1 MQDTT
6 SNIRLKKLKNY
17 IWSDNMSPYIS
28 IIMAVYN
35 NEKYFP
41 IAVNSIINQTFTDW
55 ELVIVDD
62 GSTDRTPQIAD
73 DFANQDNRIKV
84 IHQENQW
91 IFRSYNNGYTAA
103 TGKYVFIVNSDD
115 TINPESLQ
123 RIHDVAEIDDAD
135 MIMFNLQMY
144 YCDNEQNIIGKILNE
159 SNEIKNDFSYSSVCD
174 IHNNW
179 VEFLQKEWIG
189 HQCVYKTDIAKK
201 ILYRTDTY
209 AGDFFYN
216 IDIADQLNVVAGT
229 SYPVYNH
236 FAYINNNLNASKG
249 KYYGYEHNM
258 FNSFYSEYQQ
268 LFIKWN
274 KWERKELECLSSKR
288 LRNLTFELKSYSNA
302 MCPLEIDK
310 KLEKILTDLSDN
322 VVYNCAMETD
332 RIEEY
337 ESRVLSGFRE
347 IFIKEIPSEN
357 CKYYFFY
364 ELLDRLLAYEKTDED
379 MKIIKQAVYNQ
390 LNPHNIGECF
400 YKKLTGERVNRNV

>member
-1 MQDTT
+1 MQ
-6 SNIRLKKLKNY
+6 
-17 IWSDNMSPYIS
+17 PYIS

-73 DFANQDNRIKV
+73 DFANQDSRIKV

-91 IFRSYNNGYTAA
+91 IFRSYNNGYAA
-103 TGKYVFIVNSDD
+103 ASGKYVFIVNSDD

-144 YCDNEQNIIGKILNE
+144 YCDNEQNITERFSNE
-159 SNEIKNDFSYSSVCD
+159 SNEIKNDFSYNSICD

-179 VEFLQKEWIG
+179 GEFLQKKWIG
-189 HQCVYKTDIAKK
+189 HQCVYKTVHAKK

-209 AGDFFYN
+209 AGDIFYN
-216 IDIADQLNVVAGT
+216 IDIANELKAVAGT
-229 SYPVYNH
+229 SYNVYNH
-236 FAYINNNLNASKG
+236 FTYIESNLNASVG
-249 KYYGYEHNM
+249 KYYGYEHEM
-258 FNSFYSEYQQ
+258 FNNYYLEYKA
-268 LFIKWN
+268 LLNKWCVWN
-274 KWERKELECLSSKR
+274 KNAQNVLATIRFRKFTIELQSYLSQNCYLS
-288 LRNLTFELKSYSNA
+288 
-302 MCPLEIDK
+302 ID
-310 KLEKILTDLSDN
+310 EKIENIMNDLSDC
-322 VVYNCAMETD
+322 VIYDCAKETD

-337 ESRVLSGFRE
+337 ESRILSGFRE
-347 IFIKEIPSEN
+347 IFIKEIPSVN

-379 MKIIKQAVYNQ
+379 MEVIKQAVYNPF
-390 LNPHNIGECF
+390 NPHNIGEKF
-400 YKKLTGERVNRNV
+400 YKKLIGE